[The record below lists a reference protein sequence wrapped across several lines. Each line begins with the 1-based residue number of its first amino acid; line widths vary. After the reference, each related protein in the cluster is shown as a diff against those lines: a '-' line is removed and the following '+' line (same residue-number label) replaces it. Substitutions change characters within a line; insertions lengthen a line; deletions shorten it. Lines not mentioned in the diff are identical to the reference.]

1 MKSDVVKKYC
11 KEHLNRILYFFGGE
25 VDSMRVWK
33 RSILLFVGIAVL
45 LLSTL
50 TVSAESDSTG
60 DVWHWKFSETGY
72 SWEHSGGKPNIDIT
86 SVSHTIT
93 DSEATLTMTV
103 AGTIQ
108 DSEKIIYYMH
118 LVGDDE
124 TTYYQAFYIN
134 GGGAYL
140 LIGAGY
146 QGGELENP
154 VSGNTFTAT
163 FEIDDPDATYSVWA
177 YSAEYAE
184 TGDESGEAW
193 WDYAPNTYSP
203 WYTGGDGNGGT
214 GGGTPGFET
223 LAVIAAIGVALIILR
238 RRK

>member
-1 MKSDVVKKYC
+1 MK
-11 KEHLNRILYFFGGE
+11 L
-25 VDSMRVWK
+25 WK
-33 RSILLFVGIAVL
+33 SSLLIVGIAVL
-45 LLSTL
+45 LLSSI
-50 TVSAESDSTG
+50 TVSAESDDTG
-60 DVWHWKFSETGY
+60 DVWHWRVSETTW

-86 SVSHTIT
+86 SVSYTIT

-103 AGTIQ
+103 AGTIE
-108 DSEKIIYYMH
+108 DSENIVYYMH

-124 TTYYQAFYIN
+124 TTYYQAFYFN
-134 GGGAYL
+134 GGGAYI

-146 QGGELENP
+146 EGGELVNP

-163 FEIDDPDATYSVWA
+163 FPIADPSATYSVWA
-177 YSAEYAE
+177 YSAEYTEA
-184 TGDESGEAW
+184 GDETDEW
-193 WDYAPNTYSP
+193 WGDWAPNLYSP
-203 WYTGGDGNGGT
+203 WYTGGDGNGGNGDNGG

>member
-1 MKSDVVKKYC
+1 M
-11 KEHLNRILYFFGGE
+11 RI
-25 VDSMRVWK
+25 WK
-33 RSILLFVGIAVL
+33 RNILLFVGIAVL

-60 DVWHWKFSETGY
+60 DVWHWRVSETTW

-108 DSEKIIYYMH
+108 DSENIIYYMH

-124 TTYYQAFYIN
+124 TTYYQAFYVN
-134 GGGAYL
+134 GDGAYI

-163 FEIDDPDATYSVWA
+163 FEIDNPDATYSVWA

-184 TGDESGEAW
+184 AGDESGEAW
-193 WDYAPNTYSP
+193 WDYAPDTYSP
-203 WYTGGDGNGGT
+203 WYTSDGDDGTNGGDGNGGT

-223 LAVIAAIGVALIILR
+223 LAVIAALGIAFIVLK

>member
-1 MKSDVVKKYC
+1 
-11 KEHLNRILYFFGGE
+11 
-25 VDSMRVWK
+25 MRVWK
-33 RSILLFVGIAVL
+33 RSILLFVGISVL

-50 TVSAESDSTG
+50 TVSAESDATG
-60 DVWHWKFSETGY
+60 DVWHWRVSETTW

-108 DSEKIIYYMH
+108 DSEKIVYYMH

-124 TTYYQAFYIN
+124 TTYYQAFYVN
-134 GGGAYL
+134 GGGGYL
-140 LIGAGY
+140 LIGAGFE
-146 QGGELENP
+146 GGALVNP
-154 VSGNTFTAT
+154 VSSNTFTAT
-163 FEIDDPDATYSVWA
+163 FPIADPSATYSVWA
-177 YSAEYAE
+177 YSAEHVE

-193 WDYAPNTYSP
+193 WDYAPDTHSP
-203 WYTGGDGNGGT
+203 WYYISGDGDTGDGGT

-223 LAVIAAIGVALIILR
+223 LAVIAAVGVALIILR

>member
-1 MKSDVVKKYC
+1 MKLWKSSMLIVGVV
-11 KEHLNRILYFFGGE
+11 
-25 VDSMRVWK
+25 
-33 RSILLFVGIAVL
+33 VL
-45 LLSTL
+45 LLSSI

-60 DVWHWKFSETGY
+60 DVWHWRVSETTW

-103 AGTIQ
+103 AGTIG
-108 DSEKIIYYMH
+108 DSEKIVYYMH

-124 TTYYQAFYIN
+124 TTYYQAFYVN
-134 GGGAYL
+134 GEGMIMGYGGYS
-140 LIGAGY
+140 GFY
-146 QGGELENP
+146 EQLENP

-163 FEIDDPDATYSVWA
+163 FEIDNPDATYSVWA

-193 WDYAPNTYSP
+193 WDYAPDTYSP
-203 WYTGGDGNGGT
+203 WYTGDGDDGTNGGDGNGGT
-214 GGGTPGFET
+214 GDGTPGFET
-223 LAVIAAIGVALIILR
+223 LVVIAALGIALIILR